1 MGRGSTLAFNL
12 VGDLVYLGEGVAV
25 AIDEVTYLGGG
36 VHDGGVVAAAERL
49 TYLREGLVGELARE
63 IHGDLARIGETLRA
77 ALADEVGLRDT
88 EVAADLV
95 LDEFYGDLP
104 VCLVRQDIPED
115 LFGEVGA
122 DLPAVERGVGQD
134 TYEGPF
140 ELSDV
145 CGDLRGDKGEHIVV
159 DLEVVHKGF
168 LAQDGDPGLQVG
180 RLDVRHKAPLEATDK
195 TVLQRLDVPGVS
207 V

>member
-12 VGDLVYLGEGVAV
+12 VGDLVYLGEGVAG

-63 IHGDLARIGETLRA
+63 IHGDLARIGEGLRA

-95 LDEFYGDLP
+95 LDELDRDLA
-104 VCLVRQDIPED
+104 VRLIRQDVPQD
-115 LFGEVGA
+115 LLGQGHA
-122 DLPAVERGVGQD
+122 QLPAIKRGVSED
-134 TYEGPF
+134 TYQGTF
-140 ELSDV
+140 EL
-145 CGDLRGDKGEHIVV
+145 
-159 DLEVVHKGF
+159 
-168 LAQDGDPGLQVG
+168 P
-180 RLDVRHKAPLEATDK
+180 DVR
-195 TVLQRLDVPGVS
+195 
-207 V
+207 